1 METVLL
7 VVHVLICVALIVVV
21 LIQRSESDG
30 FGMGSGSGANLFS
43 GRATANLLTRTTAF
57 LATLFIVNS
66 LVLSI
71 LVTRGSDSSL
81 IDRINEQ
88 EQSSTVPAV
97 PTVGDEEPAA
107 DAKKE
112 KAADVKKEAAPA
124 KKNAEKETK
133 KPVVPEAE

>member
-1 METVLL
+1 M
-7 VVHVLICVALIVVV
+7 HVLICVALIVVV

-30 FGMGSGSGANLFS
+30 FGLGSGSGANLFS

-71 LVTRGSDSSL
+71 LVTRGSESSL
-81 IDRINEQ
+81 IDRITEQ
-88 EQSSTVPAV
+88 EETGGAPAV
-97 PTVGDEEPAA
+97 PTVGDEEPVKEEKAA

-112 KAADVKKEAAPA
+112 EAPA
-124 KKNAEKETK
+124 KKEVKKETK
-133 KPVVPEAE
+133 KPAVPEAE

>member
-30 FGMGSGSGANLFS
+30 FGLGSGSGANLFS

-71 LVTRGSDSSL
+71 LVTRGSESSL
-81 IDRINEQ
+81 MDRIAEQ
-88 EQSSTVPAV
+88 EEAGGAPAV
-97 PTVGDEEPAA
+97 PTIGDEEPAKDKKTA
-107 DAKKE
+107 DAKEEAPAKTE
-112 KAADVKKEAAPA
+112 VKKETTKPA
-124 KKNAEKETK
+124 
-133 KPVVPEAE
+133 VPEAE

>member
-7 VVHVLICVALIVVV
+7 VVHVIICVALIGVV

-30 FGMGSGSGANLFS
+30 FGMGSGSGANLLS

-71 LVTRGSDSSL
+71 IVTRGSDSSL
-81 IDRINEQ
+81 LDTIAAQ
-88 EQSSTVPAV
+88 EETTGAPAV
-97 PTVGDEEPAA
+97 PTAGDDALSKETDADAAKKVEPAI
-107 DAKKE
+107 E
-112 KAADVKKEAAPA
+112 KT
-124 KKNAEKETK
+124 TK
-133 KPVVPEAE
+133 TPSKPKVPEAE